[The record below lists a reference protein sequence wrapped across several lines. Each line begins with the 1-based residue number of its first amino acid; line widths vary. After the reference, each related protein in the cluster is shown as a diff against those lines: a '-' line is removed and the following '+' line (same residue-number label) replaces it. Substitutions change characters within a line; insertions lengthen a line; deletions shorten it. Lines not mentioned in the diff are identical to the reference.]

1 MRQISRPISLVVM
14 LVASLVV
21 LTAAPARATAAS
33 LTITPATG
41 LIDGQTVHLVASG
54 LATNSPA
61 GVEQCVTGHL
71 LAGCDSGSFTSAQT
85 SGSGGFSLDF
95 TVQTILHTPDGT
107 FDCRT
112 TDCVLGT
119 NTTFDAT
126 GAAFTAIAFDP
137 TGALLPPPVVH
148 ATPATNLIDHQT
160 VTVDG
165 TGFRPNGFAQVVQCT
180 GGATLASDCRGLSMS
195 GGPISPTGTF
205 SATTSV
211 RTRFVT
217 VGGTTVDCRSA
228 VHACELV
235 VGPFDASVPALN
247 GVVAAVSFDPLAA
260 APPPAAIVVTPST
273 SLIDGQ
279 VVHITGSGYP
289 VGAMVVLQQ
298 CANTT
303 TIGSCAGG
311 LFATADSTGTFAAD
325 VPLRARLW
333 AGQLIDCR
341 NAATTCTMQAIDF
354 EDFESQPRVPL
365 TFTADGPLLP
375 PPTAKATPNS
385 GLLDGDHVSL
395 SGSNFVFTSGPLPV
409 SSSTATATW
418 PTRLGRG
425 TTSRAKPSVLRPT
438 TAPSSLVLVTECTNA
453 PISNSGGS
461 CSPVNG
467 LASVDTTGHLTGDV
481 QVWATFTTFTGT
493 KVDCRTA
500 GVQCQLHVGWGDPTS
515 SATTDLSFDP
525 TGALLPLPTLT
536 VSPNAELTDGTQ
548 MHVVGDGFAPNTSV
562 VLQQCA
568 ARSVDAP
575 NFPCDQA
582 HFEPQWATTDGA
594 GHLDTV
600 TTAYATLKY
609 NLNFQPDGTFNSST
623 FDCTARAD
631 LCQVMVL
638 NFGPAGRW
646 PTAGL
651 SYGSATT
658 PTTILPAS
666 VHPAKATAP
675 VATTTHPEFTG

>member
-1 MRQISRPISLVVM
+1 MPQISRPISLVVM

-21 LTAAPARATAAS
+21 LTAGPARATAAS

-41 LIDGQTVHLVASG
+41 LIDGQTVHLVAGG
-54 LATNSPA
+54 LAANSLA

-85 SGSGGFSLDF
+85 SGLGGFSLDF

-112 TDCVLGT
+112 ADCVLGT
-119 NTTFDAT
+119 NTTFDAV
-126 GAAFTAIAFDP
+126 GAAFTAIAFNP
-137 TGALLPPPVVH
+137 TGPLLLPPVVH

-180 GGATLASDCRGLSMS
+180 GGAILTSDCRGLSLS

-247 GVVAAVSFDPLAA
+247 GVVAAISFDPLAA
-260 APPPAAIVVTPST
+260 APPPPAIVVTPST

-279 VVHITGSGYP
+279 IVHITGSGYP
-289 VGAMVVLQQ
+289 IGAMVVLQQ

-311 LFATADSTGTFAAD
+311 LFATASSAGTFAVDA
-325 VPLRARLW
+325 PLRARLW

-341 NAATTCTMQAIDF
+341 DAATTCTMHAIDF
-354 EDFESQPRVPL
+354 EDFESQAQVPL
-365 TFTADGPLLP
+365 AFTADGPLLP
-375 PPTAKATPNS
+375 PPTATATPNT
-385 GLLDGDHVSL
+385 GLLDGDHISL
-395 SGSNFVFTSGPLPV
+395 SGSNFLFTPGPLPV
-409 SSSTATATW
+409 TSTPASSW
-418 PTRLGRG
+418 PTRSLRS
-425 TTSRAKPSVLRPT
+425 TTAPTKPSALRPAT
-438 TAPSSLVLVTECTNA
+438 DPSSLVLVSECTNGSFSDTGA
-453 PISNSGGS
+453 S
-461 CSPVNG
+461 CSSNG
-467 LASVDTTGHLTGDV
+467 LASVDTAGHLIGDV

-500 GVQCQLHVGWGDPTS
+500 PTQCELRVGWGDPSTS
-515 SATTDLSFDP
+515 AIADLSFDP
-525 TGALLPLPTLT
+525 NGALLPLPSLT
-536 VSPNAELTDGTQ
+536 ASPNTRLTDGTQ
-548 MHVVGDGFAPNTSV
+548 MHVVGDGFVPNTSV
-562 VLQQCA
+562 ILQQCA
-568 ARSVDAP
+568 TGPGDAP

-582 HFEPQWATTDGA
+582 HFEPQWATTDDT

-609 NLNFQPDGTFNSST
+609 DLNFQPDGTFTSST
-623 FDCTARAD
+623 FDCTAAAD
-631 LCQVMVL
+631 LCHVMVYD
-638 NFGPAGRW
+638 FGPSGRW

-651 SYGSATT
+651 SYGSAVT
-658 PTTILPAS
+658 PTTISPAS